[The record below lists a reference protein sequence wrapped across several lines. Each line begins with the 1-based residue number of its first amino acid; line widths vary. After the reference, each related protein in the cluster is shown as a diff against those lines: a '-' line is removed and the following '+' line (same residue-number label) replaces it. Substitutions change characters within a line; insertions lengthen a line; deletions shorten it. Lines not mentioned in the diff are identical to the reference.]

1 VRNKSNG
8 RKYAA
13 KKICKFDKNNKST
26 KKIVAE
32 ERKILN
38 QLSGNRHVSKFMELY
53 EDNNEFVLVLEHIE
67 GKDLLNF
74 IKESPDL
81 SVESIKQVIISV
93 LQCLRALH
101 S

>member
-1 VRNKSNG
+1 MRNKSNG

-13 KKICKFDKNNKST
+13 KKISKFDKNNKST
-26 KKIVAE
+26 KKLVVE

-38 QLSGNRHVSKFMELY
+38 QLGANKHVSKFMEFY

-81 SVESIKQVIISV
+81 PVESIKKIIISA
-93 LQCLRALH
+93 LQCLCALH
-101 S
+101 T